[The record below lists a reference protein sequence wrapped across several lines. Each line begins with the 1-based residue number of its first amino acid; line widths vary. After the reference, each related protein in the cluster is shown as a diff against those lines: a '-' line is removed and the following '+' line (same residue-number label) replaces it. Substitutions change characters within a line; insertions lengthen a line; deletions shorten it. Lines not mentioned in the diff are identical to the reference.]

1 MEKKIKRSVSVL
13 LIGVLLACFLVPA
26 IAQGGKVNINTGDKE
41 ILMTLKHVGA
51 KIAERIIEYRK
62 AHPFE
67 TPQDIMNVKGIGTK
81 VFEANK
87 DRIIVK

>member
-1 MEKKIKRSVSVL
+1 MEKIKRSVSVL
-13 LIGVLLACFLVPA
+13 LIGVLLSCFLVPA
-26 IAQGGKVNINTGDKE
+26 IADTGKVNINTDNKE

-67 TPQDIMNVKGIGTK
+67 APQDIMNVKGIGTK
-81 VFEANK
+81 VFETNK